1 MSDVGFIKLRDIN
14 KVRDASAPKGVEP
27 REWMNEINRVSAA
40 EARERAERS
49 GITETA
55 AEKDVSYAVENNQEG
70 LSESEKEKVRE
81 AHPDWPDEIIDA
93 IGSLD
98 EYKIYDKANLKY
110 AEING
115 KPCLIRSDIDMKQKD
130 AFGMTNKERMEN
142 GLAPL
147 DKNGE
152 KIELHHIGQKKDS
165 PLAELSYSEHHK
177 DGNYTILHD
186 LNKETEVHGEGNNW
200 KDEREQHWNARA
212 SQA

>member
-1 MSDVGFIKLRDIN
+1 MSDVEHIRLREIN
-14 KVRDASAPKGVEP
+14 EGRDAPVTP
-27 REWMNEINRVSAA
+27 REWMNEINSVSAA
-40 EARERAERS
+40 EARERAQRS
-49 GITETA
+49 GITEA
-55 AEKDVSYAVENNQEG
+55 AEKDASDGEENKREG
-70 LSESEKEKVRE
+70 LSESEKDKVRE

-93 IGSLD
+93 IGSWK
-98 EYKIYDKANLKY
+98 EYEIYDKAGLKY
-110 AEING
+110 AEIGG

-130 AFGMTNKERMEN
+130 AFGMTNEERMKN

-147 DKNGE
+147 NKNGE

-186 LNKETEVHGEGNNW
+186 LGKETEVHGEGNNW
-200 KDEREQHWNARA
+200 TDEREQHWKARA